1 MAVVFGSAVIFSLII
16 SINLSIFNSK
26 EIVPF
31 TAIEG
36 FLIGFF
42 WASFTIACISLF
54 RNRPIKYVLTNDD
67 FMSIR
72 PTI

>member
-1 MAVVFGSAVIFSLII
+1 MAVGIGSAGIFSLII
-16 SINLSIFNSK
+16 SINLFIFNSK

-42 WASFTIACISLF
+42 WASFTVACISLF
-54 RNRPIKYVLTNDD
+54 RNNPIKYVVTIED